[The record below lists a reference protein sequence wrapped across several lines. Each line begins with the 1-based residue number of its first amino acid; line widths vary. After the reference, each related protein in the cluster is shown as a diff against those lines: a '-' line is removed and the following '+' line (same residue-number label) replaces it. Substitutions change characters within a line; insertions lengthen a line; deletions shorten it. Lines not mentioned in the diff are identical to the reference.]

1 MMKQMMKPMRRRT
14 ILRGLGASLALPFLE
29 SLAWAN
35 HGKVATSAPIR
46 CGTLLFANGV
56 NLDEWWAKGQGKEIE
71 LSKTLSPLNDFR
83 GQFSYLRGLHVY
95 NNTSGA
101 HTPLFTNF
109 LSGGTIKPGSTPDV
123 AVSVDQ
129 VMARAVGKQTPLPS
143 MVLGVE
149 PAEHGIRGNS
159 PGIYYATISW
169 SSSTTPIP
177 PEIYPRAAFDRLF
190 DTGAMLRERSVL
202 DVVLEQSKSVRGNL
216 DYQDGQKL
224 DEFMTS
230 VREIEQRL
238 DLATKEERLEGWQPS
253 ISAPDMKRPPK
264 DTPQDVR
271 EHMKLMLDLIV
282 LAWQMDKTRIATLLF
297 NRDVSHMQFGFLE
310 GVSNSTLHSI
320 SHHKRDPEKL
330 TSYQRINQYH
340 VEQLAY
346 VMGKMSRIDEGNGT
360 TLLDNSMILFGSNM
374 LNGDIHDG
382 RDLPLILAGGGG
394 GKLKSGLNLDYSK
407 RAEPEQ
413 RLCNLHLSLAQNMGV
428 PMDSFGD
435 SIGPLTEVLKV

>member
-1 MMKQMMKPMRRRT
+1 
-14 ILRGLGASLALPFLE
+14 
-29 SLAWAN
+29 
-35 HGKVATSAPIR
+35 
-46 CGTLLFANGV
+46 
-56 NLDEWWAKGQGKEIE
+56 
-71 LSKTLSPLNDFR
+71 
-83 GQFSYLRGLHVY
+83 
-95 NNTSGA
+95 
-101 HTPLFTNF
+101 
-109 LSGGTIKPGSTPDV
+109 
-123 AVSVDQ
+123 
-129 VMARAVGKQTPLPS
+129 MARAVGKQTPLPS

-149 PAEHGIRGNS
+149 PAEHGIREVAPASIMQRFPGAPVRRRFLRDLS
-159 PGIYYATISW
+159 PGGVR
-169 SSSTTPIP
+169 SSLRYGCHVGASEVCWTPCSNNP
-177 PEIYPRAAFDRLF
+177 SPC
-190 DTGAMLRERSVL
+190 
-202 DVVLEQSKSVRGNL
+202 GNL

-238 DLATKEERLEGWQPS
+238 DLATKEERPEGWQPS

-264 DTPQDVR
+264 GTPQDAR

-340 VEQLAY
+340 AEQLAY
-346 VMGKMSRIDEGNGT
+346 MMGKMSRIDEGNGT

-382 RDLPLILAGGGG
+382 RDLPLIIAGGGG